1 MNRYRFALRIARQ
14 DALRAKGRTALIL
27 CMIGLPV
34 AAIVALAVLWRTGQ
48 GTKESTGDSG
58 GGAAES
64 AITGMAITMILLQV
78 VLLAGPALVVD
89 ARRRRR
95 DLALVAAAGGTDR
108 HLRAVVLASGL
119 VLGGI
124 AAVGG
129 AALGTLAAAAAV
141 PALEAAGGEPFGPF
155 RVPWL
160 QVAVTMLLGA
170 GSGVLAALLPAA
182 QAARMDVTA
191 ALAGRRDPPGRS
203 RRGWPIAGGVLVL
216 AGVATALVGVVPLRE
231 FGAAFG
237 AAAIIVGL
245 VLACPWIVGTAGRL
259 APRLPLPLRL
269 AVRDGA
275 RNRARTAPAVAAIT
289 AAVAGITALAIG
301 GASDFR
307 QSRLEYQATLPMG
320 SALIRAPQTQA
331 DEAERAIRRDLPG
344 VPVLPLKT
352 LPGVGGTCLSADTA
366 QCPALSFIARE
377 DPAGMTVL
385 LDNVVGGAREARMLL
400 GRDDPAVTSAL
411 DAGKVVLFG
420 AKPTDGGTTTGR
432 VFVWD
437 DDGAER
443 TLRRVEGLPAVA
455 AGGDPGVRA
464 IVPPKLA
471 ERIGLP
477 VGTEAF
483 GVDRADHRVTKAE
496 EARLTKTMT
505 PYNPYSDAVYVE
517 RGFTESFG
525 TVTLLLA
532 SVAAVL
538 ALGGALIATSLA
550 AADARPDLATLAAVG
565 ARPLT
570 WRVLTMCQALFVA
583 VLGCWLGI
591 AGGLVPGLAVA
602 RPLTSQPE
610 QAGVADHGTIIDV
623 PWTLLLAIGVLIPCA
638 AALVAATFTRDRL
651 PMTHRVLS

>member
-1 MNRYRFALRIARQ
+1 MARQ

-27 CMIGLPV
+27 SMIGLPV

-48 GTKESTGDSG
+48 EPVGGTEGGTGPS
-58 GGAAES
+58 AAEG
-64 AITGMAITMILLQV
+64 AVTGMAITMILLQV

-95 DLALVAAAGGTDR
+95 DLALVAASGGTER

-119 VLGGI
+119 LLGGI

-129 AALGTLAAAAAV
+129 AVLGTVVAATAL
-141 PALEAAGGEPFGPF
+141 PILEAVDGEPYGPF
-155 RVPWL
+155 RMPWF
-160 QVAVTMLLGA
+160 QVIVTMLLGA

-191 ALAGRRDPPGRS
+191 ALSGRRDPPGRS

-216 AGVATALVGVVPLRE
+216 AGVVTALAGVNVLRE

-237 AAAIIVGL
+237 AAAIIIGL
-245 VLACPWIVGTAGRL
+245 VLASPWIVGTTGRL
-259 APRLPLPLRL
+259 APRLALPLRL

-307 QSRLEYQATLPMG
+307 QSQVEYQKKLPMG
-320 SALIRAPQTQA
+320 STLIRAPRTGA
-331 DEAERAIRRDLPG
+331 DEVERAVRRELPG
-344 VPVLPLKT
+344 VPVLPLRT
-352 LPGVGGTCLSADTA
+352 LPGPGEACMNPDAA
-366 QCPALSFIARE
+366 PCPALSFVARQ
-377 DPAGMTVL
+377 DPEGLSVL
-385 LDNVVGGAREARMLL
+385 LDKVVGGSREARMLL

-420 AKPTDGGTTTGR
+420 AKPTDGATTTAR
-432 VFVWD
+432 VFVWED
-437 DDGAER
+437 DRQR
-443 TLRRVEGLPAVA
+443 TVSQVEGLPAVA
-455 AGGDPGVRA
+455 GGGDPGVSA
-464 IVPPKLA
+464 IIPPRIA

-477 VGTEAF
+477 VRTTAF

-496 EARLTKTMT
+496 EARLDKAVK
-505 PYNPYSDAVYVE
+505 PYNQNMDAVYVE
-517 RGFTESFG
+517 RGFTGSFG
-525 TVTLLLA
+525 GIMILLA
-532 SVAAVL
+532 SVAGVL

-550 AADARPDLATLAAVG
+550 TADARPDHATLAAVG

-570 WRVLTMCQALFVA
+570 WRVLTMGQAAFVA
-583 VLGCWLGI
+583 GLGCWVGI
-591 AGGLVPGLAVA
+591 AGGLVPGLSVA
-602 RPLTSQPE
+602 RPLTSTPE
-610 QAGVADHGTIIDV
+610 EMGAAEHGTIIDI
-623 PWTLLLAIGVLIPCA
+623 PWTLLLAVGVLIPLA
-638 AALVAATFTRDRL
+638 AALVAGTFTRNRL
-651 PMTHRVLS
+651 PMTHRVHS

>member
-1 MNRYRFALRIARQ
+1 MNRYRFALRIARK

-34 AAIVALAVLWRTGQ
+34 AAIVALAVLWRTGE
-48 GTKESTGDSG
+48 GSAEGTGDSG
-58 GGAAES
+58 AGAAET

-119 VLGGI
+119 LLGGI

-129 AALGTLAAAAAV
+129 AVLGTLAAAAAV
-141 PALEAAGGEPFGPF
+141 PALEAAEGEPFGPF

-203 RRGWPIAGGVLVL
+203 RRGWPIGGGALIL
-216 AGVATALVGVVPLRE
+216 AGVVTALAGVGPLRE

-307 QSRLEYQATLPMG
+307 QSQLEYQATLPMG
-320 SALIRAPQTQA
+320 SALIRAPQARA
-331 DEAERAIRRDLPG
+331 DEAERVIRRDLPG

-352 LPGVGGTCLSADTA
+352 LPGPGGTCMNADA
-366 QCPALSFIARE
+366 AECPALSFIARE

-420 AKPTDGGTTTGR
+420 ATPTGGGTTTAR

-437 DDGAER
+437 DDAER
-443 TLRRVEGLPAVA
+443 TLRRVEGLPSVA

-464 IVPPKLA
+464 IVPPKIA

-496 EARLTKTMT
+496 EARLQRSMA
-505 PYNPYSDAVYVE
+505 PFNPHTDAVYVE
-517 RGFTESFG
+517 RGFTDSFG

-583 VLGCWLGI
+583 AAGCWLGI

-602 RPLTSQPE
+602 RPLTSRPE
-610 QAGVADHGTIIDV
+610 QPGAAEHGTIIDV
-623 PWTLLLAIGVLIPCA
+623 PWTLLLAVGVLIPCA
-638 AALVAATFTRDRL
+638 AALVAATFTRNRL

>member
-1 MNRYRFALRIARQ
+1 MNRYRFALRMARQ

-27 CMIGLPV
+27 AMIGLPV

-48 GTKESTGDSG
+48 ASVEGTGEVTGPS
-58 GGAAES
+58 AAES
-64 AITGMAITMILLQV
+64 AITAMAITMILLQV

-95 DLALVAAAGGTDR
+95 DLALVAASGGSDR

-119 VLGGI
+119 LLGGI

-129 AALGTLAAAAAV
+129 AVLGTLAAATAL
-141 PALEAAGGEPFGPF
+141 PILEAVDGEPLGPF
-155 RVPWL
+155 RMPWV
-160 QVAVTMLLGA
+160 QVVVTMLLGA
-170 GSGVLAALLPAA
+170 GSGVAAALLPAA

-191 ALAGRRDPPGRS
+191 ALSGRRDPPGRS

-216 AGVATALVGVVPLRE
+216 AGVVTALMGVSLLRE

-237 AAAIIVGL
+237 AVAIIIGL
-245 VLACPWIVGTAGRL
+245 VLACPWIVGTTGRL

-307 QSRLEYQATLPMG
+307 QSQMEYRATLPMG
-320 SALIRAPQTQA
+320 STLIRAPETGADKLEQA
-331 DEAERAIRRDLPG
+331 VRRDLPG
-344 VPVLPLKT
+344 LPLLPLKS
-352 LPGVGGTCLSADTA
+352 LPGPGGTCLSRDAA
-366 QCPALSFIARE
+366 QCPALSFTARD
-377 DPAGMTVL
+377 DPTTYAVL
-385 LDNVVGGAREARMLL
+385 VDNVVGGSREARMLL
-400 GRDDPAVTSAL
+400 GRDDPAIISAL

-420 AKPTDGGTTTGR
+420 AKPANGATTTAR
-432 VFVWD
+432 VFVWEND
-437 DDGAER
+437 RQR
-443 TLRRVEGLPAVA
+443 TVSQVEGLPAVA
-455 AGGDPGVRA
+455 GSGDPGVHA
-464 IVPPKLA
+464 IIPPRIA

-477 VGTEAF
+477 VRTEAF

-496 EARLTKTMT
+496 EARLAKAVT
-505 PYNPYSDAVYVE
+505 PFNRNVDAVYVE

-525 TVTLLLA
+525 GTMILLA
-532 SVAAVL
+532 SVAGVL

-550 AADARPDLATLAAVG
+550 TADARPDHATLAAVG
-565 ARPLT
+565 SRPLT
-570 WRVLTMCQALFVA
+570 WRLLTMGQAAFVA
-583 VLGCWLGI
+583 GLGCWLGI

-602 RPLTSQPE
+602 RPLTSTPE
-610 QAGVADHGTIIDV
+610 ETGVAEHGTIIDI
-623 PWTLLLAIGVLIPCA
+623 PWTLLLAVGVLIPLA
-638 AALVAATFTRDRL
+638 AALVAGTFTRNRL
-651 PMTHRVLS
+651 TMTHRVHS